1 MLTFAER
8 VVAQA
13 HHQMEVQGYVR
24 VPDITKAEGV
34 SKQRTNQGFDQAI
47 KTKLVTEEQVKEW
60 KQSYQL
66 RTTRVELRLSSENE
80 AWLKSEAARLDLSWH
95 DLLNRVLF
103 AHIHNQN
110 SCQHPTAPTS

>member
-34 SKQRTNQGFDQAI
+34 CKQRTNQGFDQAI
-47 KTKLVTEEQVKEW
+47 KNKLATEEQVKEW
-60 KQSYQL
+60 KQSYKL
-66 RTTRVELRLSSENE
+66 RTTRVEFRLSSENE
-80 AWLKSEAARLDLSWH
+80 AWLKDQASQLDLSWH
-95 DLLNRVLF
+95 DVLNRVLKQ
-103 AHIHNQN
+103 HIHHHANVH
-110 SCQHPTAPTS
+110 HP